1 MRLSVFQV
9 LNWSDY
15 CLPLAYSPGQPY
27 RAVAEASLENFSR
40 LGVAFMEDR
49 LRMENGLIPEKIV
62 CKFDHSE
69 RRHHAGGRLRR
80 VALTPCF
87 PFSALAVSLRE
98 SALRELLEKQQLDGR
113 RRLGV
118 KRLSEP
124 TEPPLSRKSSLRLER
139 RASQEEPEL
148 PSEHQHMDGHHLHLS
163 SCHECLE
170 LENSTILSV
179 KFASAENI
187 PDLPDDDDAASA
199 DDAEES
205 VRLNASGKP
214 PNVLVFTGG
223 CEQQYQRIRS
233 LLAECVD
240 TERYTIYPLRPQTA
254 LSDPWPEN
262 TRLLVLATDQT
273 LTPQLQLRFLSYLSQ
288 GGKVLGLSSTL
299 CPAGLALRP
308 RNQRKDRIC
317 RLSFTKANSAE
328 LHLSVVASGHVY
340 ERDGSGGEVELWGE
354 ICAQDER
361 EMAIVRVTHGADS
374 GEAVLCQVP
383 AAESPLLFP
392 SVCFILFG
400 SIN

>member
-1 MRLSVFQV
+1 M
-9 LNWSDY
+9 
-15 CLPLAYSPGQPY
+15 
-27 RAVAEASLENFSR
+27 
-40 LGVAFMEDR
+40 
-49 LRMENGLIPEKIV
+49 
-62 CKFDHSE
+62 
-69 RRHHAGGRLRR
+69 
-80 VALTPCF
+80 
-87 PFSALAVSLRE
+87 SLRE
-98 SALRELLEKQQLDGR
+98 SALNQLLEKQSDGR
-113 RRLGV
+113 RRLEA

-148 PSEHQHMDGHHLHLS
+148 PSEHMDGHHLHLS

-179 KFASAENI
+179 RFASAENI
-187 PDLPDDDDAASA
+187 PDLPDDSAGA
-199 DDAEES
+199 DDGEES
-205 VRLNASGKP
+205 VRMSAGGKP

-223 CEQQYQRIRS
+223 CEQQYRRIRA

-308 RNQRKDRIC
+308 RELQKDRIC
-317 RLSFTKANSAE
+317 RLSFTKADSAE
-328 LHLSVVASGHVY
+328 LTLSVVSSGRVY

-374 GEAVLCQVP
+374 GEAVLCQVTRC
-383 AAESPLLFP
+383 ESLLLLPKYYF
-392 SVCFILFG
+392 FIFFF
-400 SIN
+400 N